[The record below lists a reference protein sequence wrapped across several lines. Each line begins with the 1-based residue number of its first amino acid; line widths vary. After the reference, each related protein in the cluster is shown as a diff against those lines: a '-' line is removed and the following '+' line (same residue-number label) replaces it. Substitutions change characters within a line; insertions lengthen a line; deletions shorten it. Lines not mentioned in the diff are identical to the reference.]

1 MEKKI
6 IIPIILVSIEII
18 IQHNYSIA
26 LEKSWIFFFFEFLQ
40 KLDSGYPSTVNIIKL
55 KKKNNGSLERS
66 ELN

>member
-26 LEKSWIFFFFEFLQ
+26 LEKSWIFFFEFLQ
-40 KLDSGYPSTVNIIKL
+40 NLDSGYPSTFNIIKL

-66 ELN
+66 ELK